1 MIISPENSTAIRSFK
16 LGYSRG
22 LPPYKAPKLLTNKKT
37 EEYFVT
43 SLYAQFLLYNNVPVI
58 GIEVCENDSDKGAD
72 TILKVLNSPNRKIQI
87 TRFTLTEYLK
97 RRKVAEKQVDKLI
110 GKILSLTKVPIP
122 VNVNI
127 NLHNDNA
134 IPLHKEKWQDL
145 LANEIATILNNSQ
158 TELAC
163 SDKFINHAV
172 TEEKLKT
179 FTFLITLQRVPQDF
193 HSNFYGRDNLFI
205 DLDFDN
211 VGFTKEDVDNECLNI
226 YNKKNSGKAT
236 ILIIWSYTF
245 EILYNPQSIVEQLH
259 EQFKETTFEEV
270 WFFDF
275 YNHLHLHLENKI
287 RTAQIK

>member
-1 MIISPENSTAIRSFK
+1 
-16 LGYSRG
+16 
-22 LPPYKAPKLLTNKKT
+22 
-37 EEYFVT
+37 
-43 SLYAQFLLYNNVPVI
+43 LLYNNVPVI
-58 GIEVCENDSDKGAD
+58 GIEVCENDSDKGGD
-72 TILKVLNSPNRKIQI
+72 TILKVLNSPDRKIQI

-110 GKILSLTKVPIP
+110 SKILSLTKVLIP

-145 LANEIATILNNSQ
+145 LANEIATILNISQ

-172 TEEKLKT
+172 TEEKLKA
-179 FTFLITLQRVPQDF
+179 FTPLITLQRIPQDF

-236 ILIIWSYTF
+236 ILIIWADTF
-245 EILYNPQSIVEQLH
+245 EILYNPKSIVEQLH
-259 EQFKETTFEEV
+259 EQFKETTFEGV

-275 YNHLHLHLENKI
+275 YNHLNLHLENKI